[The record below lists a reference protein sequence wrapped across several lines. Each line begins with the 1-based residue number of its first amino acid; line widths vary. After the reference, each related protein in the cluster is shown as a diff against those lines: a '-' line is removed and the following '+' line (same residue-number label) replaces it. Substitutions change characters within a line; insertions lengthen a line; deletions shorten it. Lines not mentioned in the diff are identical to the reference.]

1 MEAKI
6 IRLISLIGEEVL
18 IFETFL
24 QYLNRQQE
32 ALVKNDLEALQIV
45 THDQEILSQRTTQ
58 VEQERRALVAE
69 ISVGLDRDQDD
80 LTLTELTK
88 LVSEPESNQIHA
100 LQGTLLNLHEHFVE
114 GINQRT
120 DLVVGK
126 FLGTNRV
133 ILSLRHDPRCGGE
146 MQHGIRKPAL
156 QAAGNDERHETSTN

>member
-32 ALVKNDLEALQIV
+32 ALVKNDLEGLQVV
-45 THDQEILSQRTTQ
+45 TRDQEILSQRTTA
-58 VEQERRALVAE
+58 VEQERKALVAE
-69 ISVGLDRDQDD
+69 ISIGLERDQDD

-100 LQGTLLNLHEHFVE
+100 LQSTLLNLHEQ
-114 GINQRT
+114 ISTIKSRN
-120 DLVVGK
+120 D
-126 FLGTNRV
+126 FL
-133 ILSLRHDPRCGGE
+133 
-146 MQHGIRKPAL
+146 IRKSMEYINTTMTQLGLAEQDDKRAYTADVSKPSATQKSAL
-156 QAAGNDERHETSTN
+156 VDRRA

>member
-80 LTLTELTK
+80 LTLTELKK

-100 LQGTLLNLHEHFVE
+100 LQGTLLNLHEQ
-114 GINQRT
+114 ISTIKSRN
-120 DLVVGK
+120 D
-126 FLGTNRV
+126 FL
-133 ILSLRHDPRCGGE
+133 
-146 MQHGIRKPAL
+146 IRKSMEYINTTMSQLGLTEQSDKRTYSADVVKTNPTQKSAL
-156 QAAGNDERHETSTN
+156 VDRRA

>member
-100 LQGTLLNLHEHFVE
+100 LQGTLLNLHEQ
-114 GINQRT
+114 ISTIKSRN
-120 DLVVGK
+120 D
-126 FLGTNRV
+126 FL
-133 ILSLRHDPRCGGE
+133 
-146 MQHGIRKPAL
+146 IRKSMEYINTTMSQLGLIEQSDKRTYSADVVKTNPTQKSAL
-156 QAAGNDERHETSTN
+156 VDRRA

>member
-80 LTLTELTK
+80 LT
-88 LVSEPESNQIHA
+88 
-100 LQGTLLNLHEHFVE
+100 
-114 GINQRT
+114 
-120 DLVVGK
+120 
-126 FLGTNRV
+126 
-133 ILSLRHDPRCGGE
+133 
-146 MQHGIRKPAL
+146 
-156 QAAGNDERHETSTN
+156 

>member
-32 ALVKNDLEALQIV
+32 ALVTNDLEALQVV
-45 THDQEILSQRTTQ
+45 TRDQEILSQRTTR
-58 VEQERRALVAE
+58 VEQERKALVAE
-69 ISVGLDRDQDD
+69 ISIGLERNQDD

-100 LQGTLLNLHEHFVE
+100 LQNTLLNLHEQ
-114 GINQRT
+114 ISTIKSRN
-120 DLVVGK
+120 D
-126 FLGTNRV
+126 FL
-133 ILSLRHDPRCGGE
+133 
-146 MQHGIRKPAL
+146 IRKSMEYINTTMSQLGLADQNDKRTYSADVVKSNPTQKSAL
-156 QAAGNDERHETSTN
+156 VDRRA

>member
-100 LQGTLLNLHEHFVE
+100 LQGTLLNLHEQ
-114 GINQRT
+114 ISTIKSRN
-120 DLVVGK
+120 D
-126 FLGTNRV
+126 FL
-133 ILSLRHDPRCGGE
+133 
-146 MQHGIRKPAL
+146 IRKSMEYINTPMSQLGLTEQSDKRTYSADVVKTNPTQKSAL
-156 QAAGNDERHETSTN
+156 VDRRA

>member
-100 LQGTLLNLHEHFVE
+100 LQGTLLNLHEQ
-114 GINQRT
+114 ISTIKSRN
-120 DLVVGK
+120 D
-126 FLGTNRV
+126 FL
-133 ILSLRHDPRCGGE
+133 
-146 MQHGIRKPAL
+146 IRKSMEYINTTMSQLGLTEQSDKRTYSADVVKTTPTQKSAL
-156 QAAGNDERHETSTN
+156 VDRRA

>member
-100 LQGTLLNLHEHFVE
+100 LQGTLLNLHEQ
-114 GINQRT
+114 ISTIKSRN
-120 DLVVGK
+120 D
-126 FLGTNRV
+126 FL
-133 ILSLRHDPRCGGE
+133 
-146 MQHGIRKPAL
+146 IRKSMEYINTTMSQLGLTEQSDKRTYSADVVKTNPTQKSAL
-156 QAAGNDERHETSTN
+156 VDRRA